1 MNKEKQVMDKK
12 VLIKAQPEIKSDPP
26 SDKNE
31 PIGVLKAGNVGGQE
45 DEVDDETQDSQ
56 LYKEREIGDSDFVVF
71 NLQKTFKSFKAVNG
85 LSFVVPKV
93 IVNDLRVNQHQCTFG
108 ASHESF
114 STMGVIT
121 AVQ

>member
-121 AVQ
+121 AV